1 MKRLLFFGLVMALLG
16 GNVYAYDFSA
26 VSPSGD
32 TLYYTIK
39 SDGNSVKVVKPTDYD
54 YNWNEFT
61 EPSGNLIIPELV
73 SYMGITY
80 PVTEI
85 GNLAFYNC
93 QDITSVSIP
102 SSVTYIEYRAFYQCN
117 SMISVTFPDSLIY
130 IGTFAFA
137 RCSSLTSISIPNSV
151 HLISDGAFWNCTSL
165 TSVTIPSPVTYIN
178 IYGSPFED
186 CNNITYLNY
195 NTDAFNPTNIPHD
208 NLQTVVIGDS
218 VTSIPANAFLNA
230 TNLSHV
236 TIGSGVTSIGG
247 YAFCLCSSLNTIVAL
262 PDNAPSLGTD
272 VFYGTPDTK
281 YVILNCGADY
291 ASVWGT
297 TGFIYS
303 NGYILALESNNALY
317 GTASFVQPVDCQQT
331 AIIQATP
338 ASRCVFTGW
347 SDGNTDNPR
356 TITLTGNTT
365 LTANFALTREVVVQ
379 SANEVMGTT
388 EGGGIHRVGSEVTLS
403 AIATCGFRF
412 THWQDGEVSNPRT
425 ITLGADTVFTA
436 YFELHSDTVFLH
448 DTSYVDVHDTTYID
462 VHDTAY
468 VDVYV
473 HDTTYIN
480 VPVHDTTVVTDT
492 VTLTEYVQVH
502 DTTYINIPVHDTTV
516 VTDTVTLTEYVT
528 VHDTTYI
535 NVPVH
540 DTTVVTDTVTLT
552 EYVSVHD
559 TTFVNIHDTTYII
572 QTDTVTNTIYDT
584 ITNIVFDTITNTV
597 FDTTVVFS
605 TDTLWLHDTVFVY
618 DTIYIHDTIVVGVD
632 EVDAINAKIYTNR
645 GQIVVDGAESNTV
658 CLYDINGRILATKQD
673 ECSPLRFDVP
683 ITGTYLV
690 KVGNH
695 PARKVVVIR

>member
-1 MKRLLFFGLVMALLG
+1 MKRLLFFGFVMTLLG

-32 TLYYTIK
+32 TLYYTIN
-39 SDGNSVKVVKPTDYD
+39 GNSVTVVTPGYGYSGYWHGHTKPT
-54 YNWNEFT
+54 
-61 EPSGNLIIPELV
+61 GNLIIPELV
-73 SYMGITY
+73 SYMGMTF
-80 PVTEI
+80 PVTSI
-85 GNLAFYNC
+85 GEEAFEYC

-102 SSVTYIEYRAFYQCN
+102 STIRSIGWYAFCMCN
-117 SMISVTFPDSLIY
+117 NLASVTFPDSLTY
-130 IGTFAFA
+130 IDGWAFAF
-137 RCSSLTSISIPNSV
+137 CSSLTSISIPNTV
-151 HLISDGAFWNCTSL
+151 TDINPNAFKDCTGLISL
-165 TSVTIPSPVTYIN
+165 TIPNSVTYI
-178 IYGSPFED
+178 GSNAFD
-186 CNNITYLNY
+186 GCNNISYLNY
-195 NTDAFNPTNIPHD
+195 NTNTFSPTLISHN

-218 VTSIPANAFLNA
+218 VTSIPANAFQNA

-236 TIGSGVTSIGG
+236 TIGSSVTSIGD
-247 YAFCLCSSLNTIVAL
+247 YAFCFCSSLNTIVAL
-262 PDNAPSLGTD
+262 PDNAPSLGSN
-272 VFYGTPDTK
+272 VFYGTPNTK
-281 YVILNCGADY
+281 YVIINCGSNY
-291 ASVWGT
+291 ATVWGT
-297 TGFIYS
+297 TGFTYS
-303 NGYILALESNNALY
+303 NGYVLALEANNSLY